1 VKPMLMRTEIQSA
14 GYKNGETFLRDI
26 RFELPPGQLMAVI
39 GPNGCG
45 KTTLIRAISGVLPFV
60 QGECHINGTDL
71 LQSDET
77 ERARLLAVVPQS
89 THIPAGFTV
98 EEVVLMGRTPH
109 LNWLGS
115 LSAHDLEIAHEAM
128 QQTDVISFADRWCSE
143 LSAGE
148 RQRVILARA
157 LAQDTPVLL
166 MDEPT
171 SHLDLRYQIEFL
183 EIAQRLAGQ
192 QDKTILIALHD
203 LNLAARFGKTIL
215 AMKDGGVAATG
226 NAAEVLVPE
235 RILAIYGLPVEVFQ
249 SPTSRQTTIT
259 PL

>member
-1 VKPMLMRTEIQSA
+1 MLMRTAIESA
-14 GYKNGETFLRDI
+14 GYTREPILRDI
-26 RFELPPGQLMAVI
+26 HFELPPGRVLAVI

-45 KTTLIRAISGVLPFV
+45 KTTLIRAISGVLPNV

-77 ERARLLAVVPQS
+77 SRARLLAVVPQS
-89 THIPAGFTV
+89 TYIPPAFSV

-109 LNWLGS
+109 LNWLGT
-115 LSAHDLEIAHEAM
+115 LSARDTEIAHEAM
-128 QQTDVISFADRWCSE
+128 RLTDVEGFAGRWCSD
-143 LSAGE
+143 LSSGE

-157 LAQDTPVLL
+157 LAQDTPVLM

-183 EIAQRLAGQ
+183 EITKNLASQ
-192 QDKTILIALHD
+192 QGKTILIALHD
-203 LNLAARFGKTIL
+203 LNLAARFGDTVM
-215 AMKDGGVAATG
+215 AMKDGKVAASG
-226 NAAEVLVPE
+226 SAADVLVPE
-235 RILAIYGLPVEVFQ
+235 RIQEIYGLSVEVFQ
-249 SPTSRQTTIT
+249 SPGKQGTIIL

>member
-1 VKPMLMRTEIQSA
+1 MSALLMRTAIQSA
-14 GYKNGETFLRDI
+14 GYTAEPVLRDI
-26 RFELPPGQLMAVI
+26 HFELPPGRVMAVI

-45 KTTLIRAISGVLPFV
+45 KTTLIRAISGVLPIV

-71 LQSDET
+71 LKSDET
-77 ERARLLAVVPQS
+77 ARARLLAVVPQS
-89 THIPAGFTV
+89 TYIPPAFTV

-109 LNWLGS
+109 LNWLGT
-115 LSAHDLEIAHEAM
+115 LSARDTDIAHEAM
-128 QQTDVISFADRWCSE
+128 RLTDVENFSGRWCSQ

-157 LAQDTPVLL
+157 LAQDTPVLM

-183 EIAQRLAGQ
+183 EITKNLASQ

-203 LNLAARFGKTIL
+203 LNLAARFGDTVM
-215 AMKDGGVAATG
+215 AMKDGRVAASG
-226 NAAEVLVPE
+226 SPAQVLTPK
-235 RILAIYGLPVEVFQ
+235 RIQDIYGLPVEVFQ
-249 SPTSRQTTIT
+249 SPGKQGTIIL
-259 PL
+259 PV